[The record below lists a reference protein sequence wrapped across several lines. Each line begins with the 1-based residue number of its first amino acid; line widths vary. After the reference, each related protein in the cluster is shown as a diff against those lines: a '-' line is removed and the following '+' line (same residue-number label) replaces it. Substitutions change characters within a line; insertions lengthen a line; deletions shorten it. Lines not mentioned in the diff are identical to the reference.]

1 MNPLVVDASV
11 LVELLL
17 QRPASALV
25 RSALSGSVAVAP
37 QHLDAELLSALR
49 GLVQRGDLAE
59 ARARLAL
66 GRLATAAII
75 ERFPL
80 TPLIAEAWTLRDNV
94 SSYDALYVV
103 LARRLRCPLLTADA
117 RLAGAPGLG
126 VAVTLIRN

>member
-1 MNPLVVDASV
+1 MSPLVVDASV

-17 QRPASALV
+17 LRPGSPLI
-25 RSALSGSVAVAP
+25 RSALAEQEAVAP

-49 GLVQRGDLAE
+49 GLVRRGDVME

-66 GRLATAAII
+66 RRITTAAI

-80 TPLIAEAWTLRDNV
+80 APLLGEAWTMRDNL
-94 SSYDALYVV
+94 SSYDALYVA
-103 LARRLRCPLLTADA
+103 LARRLECSLLTADA

-126 VAVTLIRN
+126 VPVTLIRA